1 MFNRFN
7 GEAFRPISPNDLSRD
22 WARAVKALQ
31 LPAVSFHGLR
41 HTHAS
46 ALVAAGMD
54 VVAIAKRLGHGS
66 PTTTLRT
73 CAHLFKSKEAA
84 VSIEAVMQG

>member
-1 MFNRFN
+1 
-7 GEAFRPISPNDLSRD
+7 
-22 WARAVKALQ
+22 
-31 LPAVSFHGLR
+31 
-41 HTHAS
+41 
-46 ALVAAGMD
+46 MD